1 MRTFLFNIFKM
12 KKLKLVSVAIA
23 MASVAPAFA
32 GGLLT
37 NTNQNVAF
45 NRMMSRE
52 ASIGI
57 DGVYYNPAGV
67 VFMGDGHHLSLNW
80 QLAYQTRTIENDYQL
95 FTNNVNNPTTPR
107 TFKGKAFAPVIP
119 SLQYAYNKGKWSFQA
134 NFALTGGGG
143 KCTFD
148 NGLGSFE
155 KIVAET
161 AIAACGLARTVDG
174 ALGSAIGNPNLE
186 MFSSDQ
192 AFGKDGKYSY
202 DSYMHGRQYY
212 YGLSI
217 GAAYKVSDNFSAF
230 AGIRTV
236 YASCNYYGYVEN
248 IKVGNMPLYQVLDP
262 TKPEAGNIEL
272 SCDQQGIGFTP
283 IIGVDFKTGRW
294 NFSAKYEFKTRMR
307 LKNKSVN
314 MAPSIGGLSANLS
327 KSMAS
332 TLTGQFTQAGLTLEQ
347 AQFKATEITQG
358 VLSNQTVVA
367 TMQGL
372 KTQFDTKLEEAIGEY
387 EDGKKIAGD
396 IPAYLT
402 LGAGYSPIDAL
413 RINVGFHWFD
423 DIHATSYNNRNKK
436 LDHGTLE
443 YNAGIEYDINKKFTV
458 STGWQSTN
466 YGLPEENAD
475 TDASKRYMDDKS
487 FVTSS
492 NSVAVG
498 GVYHINKKMDL
509 NVAYFHTFYSH
520 QKTTESVQLSAQKS
534 INYSSD
540 YTRNNN
546 VFAVGLDINF

>member
-1 MRTFLFNIFKM
+1 M
-12 KKLKLVSVAIA
+12 KKIKVAGLA
-23 MASVAPAFA
+23 MVMACSTPSFA

-37 NTNQNVAF
+37 NTNQHVAF

-67 VFMGDGHHLSLNW
+67 VFMGDGHHLAINW
-80 QLAYQTRTIENDYQL
+80 QLAFQSRTIENDYPL

-107 TFKGKAFAPVIP
+107 KFKGKAFAPAIP
-119 SLQYAYNKGKWSFQA
+119 SIQYAYNKGKWSFQGS
-134 NFALTGGGG
+134 FALTGGGG
-143 KCTFD
+143 KCTFE

-161 AIAACGLARTVDG
+161 AIGACQLANGIDQVAG
-174 ALGSAIGNPNLE
+174 AYGVPAV
-186 MFSSDQ
+186 FSSDQ
-192 AFGKDGKYSY
+192 RFGKAGKYSY

-212 YGLSI
+212 YGISL
-217 GAAYKVSDNFSAF
+217 GAAYKINEHLSAF
-230 AGIRTV
+230 AGVRGV

-248 IKVGNMPLYQVLDP
+248 IKVGAMPLYQVLDP
-262 TKPEAGNIEL
+262 TKEGAANIEL
-272 SCDQQGIGFTP
+272 SCDQSGIGFTP

-314 MAPSIGGLSANLS
+314 QIPSIGNLS
-327 KSMAS
+327 DNLRKAYI
-332 TLTGQFTQAGLTLEQ
+332 AGGVPEQ
-347 AQFKATEITQG
+347 AADLI
-358 VLSNQTVVA
+358 LNNQAVQSA
-367 TMQGL
+367 MQGL
-372 KTQFDTKLEEAIGEY
+372 KTQFDTKIDEALGEY
-387 EDGKKIAGD
+387 EDGKKISSD
-396 IPAYLT
+396 IPAYLAI
-402 LGAGYSPIDAL
+402 GAGYSPVDAV

-423 DIHATSYNNRNKK
+423 DKNATSYNYRNKLLK
-436 LDHGTLE
+436 RGTLE
-443 YNAGIEYDINKKFTV
+443 YNAGVEVDVCKKITL

-466 YGLPEENAD
+466 YGLSDE
-475 TDASKRYMDDKS
+475 YMDDKS

-492 NSVAVG
+492 NSAAIG

-509 NVAYFHTFYSH
+509 NVAYFRTFYSH
-520 QKTTESVQLSAQKS
+520 KKTTETVQLSADKS
-534 INYSSD
+534 YNYSSD